1 MLNKYQR
8 SYLKYKKKYL
18 DLKRNQS
25 GGTVSSVQQ
34 INTGQGVYN
43 PYQVTLSPSY
53 YSFDVPG
60 RSKNFVD
67 TGIPAVQDQVILRIA
82 NNLYLRDTDLRNYIR
97 YLVNRLPPNS
107 YIVCVGYCNCDST
120 DTKCERNTNFRSFS
134 DFQIGISGK
143 AKAKERYPEDT
154 FIREI
159 CEETNLQVTSRDL
172 KDIREFRVRADR
184 YNIGVARLMNITRCQ
199 APTPEQLQNLGRDV
213 REDKIIALPYIEV
226 REGENLDGLRYIP
239 LRSEVEKNICQ
250 ILFLRKDEVT
260 SYIDRLE
267 QIIRSE
273 DVAHKQETRFRGDQR
288 GYPRDSSGD
297 QKRKRYY

>member
-1 MLNKYQR
+1 MLNKYHR
-8 SYLKYKKKYL
+8 SYLKYKKQYL

-25 GGTVSSVQQ
+25 GGTVFSVQKL
-34 INTGQGVYN
+34 NTNQGVYD

-53 YSFDVPG
+53 YSFNVPG
-60 RSKNFVD
+60 RSENFVD
-67 TGIPAVQDQVILRIA
+67 TGIPAAQDPVILRIA
-82 NNLYLRDTDLRNYIR
+82 NNPYMRDTDLRNYIR

-107 YIVCVGYCNCDST
+107 YIVCIGYCNCDPT

-143 AKAKERYPEDT
+143 AKQRERYPYDT

-159 CEETNLQVTSRDL
+159 CEEANLQVTSRDL
-172 KDIREFRVRADR
+172 TDIREFRVRADR

-213 REDKIIALPYIEV
+213 REEKIVVLPYIEI
-226 REGENLDGLRYIP
+226 RDGENLDGLRYIP
-239 LRSEVEKNICQ
+239 QRSDVEKNICQ
-250 ILFLRKDEVT
+250 ILFLRKDEVI
-260 SYIDRLE
+260 SYIDRLD
-267 QIIRSE
+267 QIIRRE
-273 DVAHKQETRFRGDQR
+273 EVAHEQEMRFRGDQR
-288 GYPRDSSGD
+288 AYPIDSSGD